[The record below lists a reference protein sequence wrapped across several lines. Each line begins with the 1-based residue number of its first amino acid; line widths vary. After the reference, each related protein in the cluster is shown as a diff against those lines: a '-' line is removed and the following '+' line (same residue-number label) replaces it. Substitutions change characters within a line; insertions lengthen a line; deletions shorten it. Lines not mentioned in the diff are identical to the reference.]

1 MANTSATGGAL
12 TPNLTPT
19 VLDGDALDNFL
30 QAWIV
35 GLTGYASTL
44 VRPRWQPEPP
54 NLPAETVDWM
64 AFGIMRRVMDP
75 WLAEIHHGEANGY
88 DETRRHREL
97 HLLAS
102 FYGPNADT
110 FAAIMAD
117 GMQIPQNTEILAANG
132 INLIRNQETVRNP
145 ELVKE
150 KWMNRV
156 DLEFS
161 LKQQIVRN
169 YPIMNILT
177 AETDIN
183 NEHFTEIVLTHQ

>member
-1 MANTSATGGAL
+1 MANTSATGGL
-12 TPNLTPT
+12 LLPNSTPV

-30 QAWIV
+30 HDWMVGIS
-35 GLTGYASTL
+35 GLTNEL

-64 AFGIMRRVMDP
+64 AFGIMRRVLDP
-75 WLAEIHHGEANGY
+75 WLAEIHNPTGNGF

-97 HLLAS
+97 QILAS

-110 FAAIMAD
+110 YAAVTAD
-117 GMQIPQNTEILAANG
+117 GMQIPQNMEVMELNG
-132 INLIRNQETVRNP
+132 INLIRCQETRRNP
-145 ELVKE
+145 ELIKE

-169 YPIMNILT
+169 YPILNILT
-177 AETDIN
+177 AEVDIK
-183 NEHFTEIVLTHQ
+183 NEHYTEIVLVNP